1 MSSVSST
8 LKRSLIWIEC
18 AYVVVVI
25 FTLTQG
31 PVFKLWLASAQTSA
45 TPIPE
50 SYRFTFIAVQIPALM
65 LLGYRL
71 HNSRLRLVPV
81 ALLACFVSW
90 MMLSTLWA
98 TSGRDTIVESTI
110 LVVTAATGLYLAR
123 SFSPVQQMLL
133 VCVAM
138 QPGLILS
145 YIAVKRNWEFAVS
158 IEGHWVGIYFN
169 RNSLAPVA
177 AVGMVAALGLLWVVI
192 DQRQR
197 QWWPV
202 MSFVLVDVALF
213 DGYVLWQTRSSTS
226 VCAVAVFVLIWLS
239 WSIIRLLHRRRTLDM
254 NQIRRYVYSSFV
266 LVASLGTWLLFKF
279 EATIL
284 RWLGEEDF
292 FNGRSAIWHY
302 GWTGFLD
309 RPFFGWGWMSAW
321 KSDVFLHRDLWWTV
335 QGVQFSHSAYIDALL
350 GGGIIGG
357 LLLLLVLIYGGYSQI
372 EGGLLSTAGQWSYAM
387 TFFVLLASTQES
399 FVVGNHFLWLL
410 LVASIIGCDK
420 LADESNV
427 GWTTAPQEVR
437 A

>member
-8 LKRSLIWIEC
+8 LKRSLIWIEY

-31 PVFKLWLASAQTSA
+31 PVFKLWLGSAQTSA

-50 SYRFTFIAVQIPALM
+50 SYRLSFIAVQIPALM

-71 HNSRLRLVPV
+71 HNSRLRLAPV

-110 LVVTAATGLYLAR
+110 LVITAATGLYLAR
-123 SFSPVQQMLL
+123 SFSPCQQMLL

-192 DQRQR
+192 NRRQR
-197 QWWPV
+197 QWWLV
-202 MSFVLVDVALF
+202 MSFVLIDVALF
-213 DGYVLWQTRSSTS
+213 DGYVLSRTRSSTS
-226 VCAVAVFVLIWLS
+226 VCAVAVFVLIWGS
-239 WSIIRLLHRRRTLDM
+239 WSLIRLLHRRGTLDM

-266 LVASLGTWLLFKF
+266 LAASLGTWMLFKF
-279 EATIL
+279 QATVL
-284 RWLGEEDF
+284 RWLGQEDF

-309 RPFFGWGWMSAW
+309 RPFVGWGWMAAW
-321 KSDVFLHRDLWWTV
+321 KSDVFLHRDLYWTV

-372 EGGLLSTAGQWSYAM
+372 ESGLLSTAGQWSYAM

-410 LVASIIGCDK
+410 LVASIIGCDE
-420 LADESNV
+420 LDDESIFDSS
-427 GWTTAPQEVR
+427 TAPQEVR